1 MQEPLGEIALCA
13 AAAGMQEAQVR
24 ELAVFASQRGE
35 RLIDSLVARAGV
47 DELALARGL
56 GRLLDLPV
64 LESELTGIP
73 PDILAQ
79 VPPTL
84 AASHQVIPLAQANGK
99 LRVACWDPFDWQ
111 GWDDLAYLLGLPLE
125 KVLAPRSLIIRMINA
140 NYGLGADTVAR
151 LVATDTRES
160 IAPPAGQLVTDLSEE
175 EAANEPTVVNLVNR
189 ILSEAIR
196 SNATDIH
203 FEPHEGRYRI
213 RYRIDGMLEDVPTPS
228 NIHVLRLAVVS
239 RIKIMS
245 GLDITEKRLPQDGR
259 ARVALAGQNCD
270 LRMSVLPG
278 IHGEAVVIRIQN
290 RQVVQLDLSALGF
303 EDHERQA
310 IDRLISRPHG
320 LFLATG
326 PTGSG
331 KTTTLYTCLL
341 KVCSPQIKIV
351 TIEDPVEYWM
361 DDVLQ
366 MQVHEGIGFS
376 FATALRSML
385 RHDPDVMLVGEIRDL
400 ETAEI
405 AIRSALTG
413 HLVLASLHTNDA
425 ASAVTR
431 LCDIGIESFLVAS
444 SVQGILA
451 QRLVRRVCPNCREE
465 VLPDSLDEFS
475 RAMLGSLPLGDNS
488 VLVRPKGC
496 ESCRF
501 TGFRGRMA
509 VGEVLTVS
517 AAIRRLIQQRES
529 ADAVKE
535 AACREGMR
543 LLRDNAMRAAA
554 GGKTTISEA
563 LRVTQE
569 EI

>member
-1 MQEPLGEIALCA
+1 MTRDLLDEVALCA
-13 AAAGMQEAQVR
+13 AAAGMEEPQVR
-24 ELAVFASQRGE
+24 ELAAFAAQRGE
-35 RLIDSLVARAGV
+35 RLIDSLVARAGA
-47 DELALARGL
+47 DEAALATGL
-56 GRLLDLPV
+56 ARLLDLP
-64 LESELTGIP
+64 LLDHELAEIP
-73 PDILAQ
+73 HNTLAQ
-79 VPPTL
+79 IPPTL
-84 AASHQVIPLAQANGK
+84 AVSHQVIPLGHEDGR

-111 GWDDLAYLLGLPLE
+111 GWDDLAYLIGRPLE
-125 KVLAPRSLIIRMINA
+125 KVLCPRSLIVRMINS

-151 LVATDTRES
+151 LVTTDTRQS
-160 IAPPAGQLVTDLSEE
+160 AATTTQSVTDLSDK

-189 ILSEAIR
+189 ILTEAIG

-213 RYRIDGMLEDVPTPS
+213 RYRIDGMLEDVPTPP
-228 NIHVLRLAVVS
+228 NIHALRLAVAS

-259 ARVALAGQNCD
+259 ARVALTGQNCD
-270 LRMSVLPG
+270 LRISVLPG

-290 RQVVQLDLSALGF
+290 QQAVQLDLAALGF
-303 EDHERQA
+303 EDYERQV
-310 IDRLISRPHG
+310 IDRLISRSHG
-320 LFLATG
+320 LFLVTG

-341 KVCSPQIKIV
+341 KVRCPRIKIL
-351 TIEDPVEYWM
+351 TIEDPVEYWI

-366 MQVHEGIGFS
+366 MQVHEEIGFS

-431 LCDIGIESFLVAS
+431 LCDIGIEPFLVAS

-451 QRLVRRVCPNCREE
+451 QRLARRVCPHCQEE
-465 VLPDSLDEFS
+465 VLPDSFDEFT
-475 RAMLGSLPLGDNS
+475 RAMLHSLPLVENTSLLRG
-488 VLVRPKGC
+488 KGC
-496 ESCRF
+496 ERCRF
-501 TGFRGRMA
+501 TGYRGRMA
-509 VGEVLTVS
+509 VGEAMMVS

-529 ADAVKE
+529 ADALKE
-535 AACREGMR
+535 TACREGMR
-543 LLRDNAMRAAA
+543 LLRDNALRAVA
-554 GGKTTISEA
+554 GGKTTIPEV

-569 EI
+569 EL

>member
-1 MQEPLGEIALCA
+1 MLDEVAICA
-13 AAAGMQEAQVR
+13 AAAGLEESQVR
-24 ELAVFASQRGE
+24 ELAAFAAQRGE
-35 RLIDSLVARAGV
+35 RLIDSLVSRAGV
-47 DELALARGL
+47 DEMALARGL
-56 GRLLDLPV
+56 ARMLDMPLAGEEVADIPGEV
-64 LESELTGIP
+64 LEQI
-73 PDILAQ
+73 
-79 VPPTL
+79 PPTL
-84 AASHQVIPLAQANGK
+84 AVDHQVMPLCQEDGK

-111 GWDDLAYLLGLPLE
+111 GWEDLCYLLGRPLE
-125 KVLAPRSLIIRMINA
+125 KAICPRSLIVRMINA
-140 NYGLGADTVAR
+140 NYGLGAETVAR
-151 LVATDTRES
+151 LVKTDADT
-160 IAPPAGQLVTDLSEE
+160 PAAFGAGVTDLSDK
-175 EAANEPTVVNLVNR
+175 EAANEPTVINLVNR
-189 ILSEAIR
+189 ILTEAIR

-203 FEPHEGRYRI
+203 FEPLEGRFRI

-228 NIHVLRLAVVS
+228 NIHALRLAVVS

-270 LRMSVLPG
+270 LRISVLPG
-278 IHGEAVVIRIQN
+278 LHGEAVVIRIQN
-290 RQVVQLDLSALGF
+290 QQAVQLDLAALGF
-303 EDHERQA
+303 EDHERAA
-310 IDRLISRPHG
+310 IDQLISRPHG

-341 KVCSPQIKIV
+341 KVRSPAIKIV

-366 MQVHEGIGFS
+366 MQVHEEIGFT
-376 FATALRSML
+376 FAAALRSML

-431 LCDIGIESFLVAS
+431 LCDIGIEPFLVAS

-451 QRLVRRVCPNCREE
+451 QRLARRICPRCREDAP
-465 VLPDSLDEFS
+465 PDSLDEFA
-475 RAMLGSLPLGDNS
+475 RELLAGSPLTAG
-488 VLVRPKGC
+488 VVPVRGRGC
-496 ESCRF
+496 EHCRF
-501 TGFRGRMA
+501 TGYRGRMA

-517 AAIRRLIQQRES
+517 ANIRRLIQERRS
-529 ADAVKE
+529 ADVIAE
-535 AACREGMR
+535 TACREGMR
-543 LLRDNAMRAAA
+543 LLRDNALRAVAE
-554 GGKTTISEA
+554 GKTTVWEV
-563 LRVTQE
+563 LRVTQGDF
-569 EI
+569 